1 MVLCTGCASAIA
13 EMTISLQL
21 PISET
26 AARNH
31 ADVSMQKVPCGMLG
45 LRILRDGNISAV
57 CTADLIIITQR
68 AVAGAVTANCGAE
81 HWNDRMILYGG
92 FLNKG

>member
-1 MVLCTGCASAIA
+1 MVLCTGCASAIVA
-13 EMTISLQL
+13 MAILFQL

-26 AARNH
+26 EAQNH
-31 ADVSMQKVPCGMLG
+31 ADVFIRKVPCEMQD